1 MQIYRKVERV
11 TEQAGIYD
19 VKILWSRY
27 MVCVASLER
36 YFTSVGLV
44 FSSWKI
50 DIMSKTTKK
59 SWKIIYF
66 DFSGLFSC
74 VDCRNQYVMLGL
86 ILSRRLPL
94 PLTFLFCVESKC
106 TKIVLVTIFRI
117 FILYLLSFADFWCF
131 FFNKNA
137 IERKLFWRLSIMRK
151 LMNQWI
157 LMANFNTSGYI
168 DMETRFMYLSHSVFF
183 FPYIF
188 VTSCVETFVSNIVHC
203 SELRNLMV
211 ELSS

>member
-74 VDCRNQYVMLGL
+74 VDCRNQYVMLGVN
-86 ILSRRLPL
+86 SFKET
-94 PLTFLFCVESKC
+94 TFAFD
-106 TKIVLVTIFRI
+106 VLVLRRVKVHQNCFGHNISHIYFIFAFFRG
-117 FILYLLSFADFWCF
+117 FFMF
-131 FFNKNA
+131 FFNKNT
-137 IERKLFWRLSIMRK
+137 IERKLFWRLSIMRE

-188 VTSCVETFVSNIVHC
+188 VILCWNICQQYRSLQWVA
-203 SELRNLMV
+203 
-211 ELSS
+211 

>member
-1 MQIYRKVERV
+1 MHIWRQNLVV
-11 TEQAGIYD
+11 AVHG
-19 VKILWSRY
+19 
-27 MVCVASLER
+27 VC
-36 YFTSVGLV
+36 SVIREIFYLRRLG

-50 DIMSKTTKK
+50 DIMSKTTTM

-66 DFSGLFSC
+66 DFSGLLSC
-74 VDCRNQYVMLGL
+74 VDCRNQYVMLGVN
-86 ILSRRLPL
+86 SFKET
-94 PLTFLFCVESKC
+94 TFAFD
-106 TKIVLVTIFRI
+106 VLVLRRVKVHQNCFGHNISHIYFIF
-117 FILYLLSFADFWCF
+117 AF
-131 FFNKNA
+131 FRGVLMLCFNKNT
-137 IERKLFWRLSIMRK
+137 IERKLFWWLSIMRE

-183 FPYIF
+183 FSYIF

>member
-11 TEQAGIYD
+11 TEQACIYD

-27 MVCVASLER
+27 IVCVASLER

-74 VDCRNQYVMLGL
+74 VDCRNQYVMLGVN
-86 ILSRRLPL
+86 SFKET
-94 PLTFLFCVESKC
+94 TFAFD
-106 TKIVLVTIFRI
+106 VLVLLRVKVHQNCFGHNISHIYFIFAFFRG
-117 FILYLLSFADFWCF
+117 FLMF
-131 FFNKNA
+131 FFNKNT

-157 LMANFNTSGYI
+157 LMTNFNTSGYI

-183 FPYIF
+183 SIYF
-188 VTSCVETFVSNIVHC
+188 CDLLCWNICQQYRSLQWVA
-203 SELRNLMV
+203 
-211 ELSS
+211 

>member
-11 TEQAGIYD
+11 TEQACIYD

-36 YFTSVGLV
+36 YFTSVGLF

-74 VDCRNQYVMLGL
+74 VDCRNQYVMLGVN
-86 ILSRRLPL
+86 SFKET
-94 PLTFLFCVESKC
+94 TFAFD
-106 TKIVLVTIFRI
+106 VLVLRRVKVHQNCFGHNISHIYFIFAFFRG
-117 FILYLLSFADFWCF
+117 FLMF
-131 FFNKNA
+131 FFFIKTWSR
-137 IERKLFWRLSIMRK
+137 E
-151 LMNQWI
+151 
-157 LMANFNTSGYI
+157 
-168 DMETRFMYLSHSVFF
+168 
-183 FPYIF
+183 
-188 VTSCVETFVSNIVHC
+188 SCFEDFQLCVN
-203 SELRNLMV
+203 
-211 ELSS
+211 